1 MAGGNRSSIR
11 VIGQATARIGTSH
24 FNEVPHRWNR
34 NATVSGGELFEY
46 YDLQSRVKQD
56 PCYALVIPDDPL
68 RSRHESIGINGL
80 KCLFQVSVMFHVFV
94 SHANDENQP
103 PGLGV
108 RGWPLAIIEDA

>member
-1 MAGGNRSSIR
+1 MQCPIFPGFCISQAGSLRHDFFSS
-11 VIGQATARIGTSH
+11 
-24 FNEVPHRWNR
+24 
-34 NATVSGGELFEY
+34 LFRG
-46 YDLQSRVKQD
+46 RVKHD

-68 RSRHESIGINGL
+68 RSRDESIGINGL
-80 KCLFQVSVMFHVFV
+80 KGLFQVSVIFHVFV